1 VSSAG
6 TGAAPAASTDRIDP
20 TGSVHSAD
28 VLRLA
33 PLVEQAAALRDGATT
48 SVALV
53 SATQAAADRIDP
65 LIGTYVVRFDREA
78 LEAAAAADEA
88 RARGDGSGLLHGVPF
103 GVKDILATREG
114 PTTAQSAALDPAWGD
129 QPEGPV
135 VSRLRAAGAIPL
147 GKTTTMEF
155 AVGYPDHEHH
165 RWDDGSDGDASHP
178 FPLPRNP
185 WNREHWAGGSS
196 SGTGNGVAAGLFP
209 MGLGTD
215 TGGSIRI
222 PAAFCGVSGHKP
234 TFGLVPKSGCV
245 PLGFS
250 YDHIGPLARS
260 VADCAA
266 VLDVIAGPDPSDPT
280 SRARPGGPER
290 YLDALEQGID
300 GLRIGVG
307 RSATVDG
314 PWCDAE
320 VTACFDEALGAL
332 EEAGARLVEVD
343 LPYWDELHDATFL
356 GMSAE
361 AFAWHRSMLQQRWE
375 DYGRP
380 TRLSLALGA
389 LISGADFAQAQRV
402 RRTGRRLVGELFG
415 SVDVIVTP
423 TCGTVAP
430 PFGGGGPDRTR
441 QLRSIFTAV
450 FNALGFPALSVPMGL
465 DATLGLPT
473 SLQIVAAPFEDGTAL
488 RVGHAFQQVT
498 DWHRRVPA
506 LAGT

>member
-1 VSSAG
+1 VSTLGTDSA
-6 TGAAPAASTDRIDP
+6 TATAS
-20 TGSVHSAD
+20 AE
-28 VLRLA
+28 LRFA
-33 PLVEQAAALRDGATT
+33 PLLDQAAALRDGSTT
-48 SVALV
+48 SLALV
-53 SATQAAADRIDP
+53 TEVQAAADRLDP
-65 LIGTYVVRFDREA
+65 EIGTYVVRFDHQARQ
-78 LEAAAAADEA
+78 AAAAADEA
-88 RARGDGSGLLHGVPF
+88 RARGDDAGMLHGIPF
-103 GVKDILATREG
+103 GVKDILASREG
-114 PTTAQSAALDPAWGD
+114 PTTAQSAALDPGWGD

-155 AVGYPDHEHH
+155 AVGYPDRDHH
-165 RWDDGSDGDASHP
+165 RWADDGSDGDHR

-185 WNREHWAGGSS
+185 WNRGHWAGGSS
-196 SGTGNGVAAGLFP
+196 SGTGSGVAAGLFP

-280 SRARPGGPER
+280 SRPRPGGPER
-290 YLDALEQGID
+290 YLDGLARGID
-300 GLRIGVG
+300 GLRVGVA

-320 VTACFDEALGAL
+320 VAACFDEALGAL
-332 EEAGARLVEVD
+332 EAAGARLTEVE

-356 GMSAE
+356 GLQAE
-361 AFAWHRSMLQQRWE
+361 AFAWHRDTLQRRWE

-389 LISGADFAQAQRV
+389 LISGGDFAQAQRV
-402 RRTGRRLVGELFG
+402 RRVGRRQVGELFG
-415 SVDVIVTP
+415 SLDVIVTP

-450 FNALGFPALSVPMGL
+450 FNALGFPALAVPMGL
-465 DATLGLPT
+465 DASLGLPT
-473 SLQIVAAPFEDGTAL
+473 SLQIVAAPFEDGMAL
-488 RVGHAFQQVT
+488 RVGHGYQQVT
-498 DWHRRVPA
+498 DWHRRVPPLA
-506 LAGT
+506 LG